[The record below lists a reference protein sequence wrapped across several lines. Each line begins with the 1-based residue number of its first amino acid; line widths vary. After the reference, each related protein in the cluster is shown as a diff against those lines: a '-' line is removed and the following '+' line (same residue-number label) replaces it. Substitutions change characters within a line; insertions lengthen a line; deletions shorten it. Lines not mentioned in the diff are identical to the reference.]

1 VGRTARNI
9 SGFTFYRRQ
18 SAIIDQSR
26 NPPPGDVSCRHC
38 GEDDETPIHIICDC
52 GHFVEH
58 RLDTIRSGSQQ
69 LTSGFGGANIGMA
82 SAELGGKGWKHHDK
96 AY

>member
-1 VGRTARNI
+1 VLLEGVPT
-9 SGFTFYRRQ
+9 SCGLG
-18 SAIIDQSR
+18 
-26 NPPPGDVSCRHC
+26 PG
-38 GEDDETPIHIICDC
+38 
-52 GHFVEH
+52 
-58 RLDTIRSGSQQ
+58 IRSGSQQ